1 MIETILTVLQVTQ
14 SVAVAVLVWRSQV
27 ADKERQ
33 ELMTATKENVA
44 WTQKLVWE
52 LLKRTDGHISE
63 ILEPPAGGE

>member
-1 MIETILTVLQVTQ
+1 MIDTILTVLQVTQ

-33 ELMTATKENVA
+33 ELATNVKENTA

-52 LLKRTDGHISE
+52 LLRKVDGLAE
-63 ILEPPAGGE
+63 IIEPPAGGE